1 MENQEEQQV
10 EQRRINTKK
19 KFIADG
25 VFQAELNE
33 FLSKSLGF
41 EGFAGIEVHL
51 RARKTEIKVR
61 CTKAK
66 ELVTAHARKAREI
79 QSFIEKRFGYSE
91 AENPVEISF
100 KGVQNRSLC
109 AAAQAEYLKFKL
121 LKGLP
126 VRMAATG
133 VINLV
138 MNRGE
143 ATGCEVIVS
152 GKLRGQR
159 AKSQK
164 YRQGYLVSTGQP
176 KMDMVD
182 VAMRHVQ
189 LRQGIL
195 GVKVKIMLPPS
206 EQKRLPDMITIYEPK
221 DDRQDV
227 EPGVVNMG
235 E

>member
-1 MENQEEQQV
+1 M
-10 EQRRINTKK
+10 
-19 KFIADG
+19 ADG

-33 FLSKSLGF
+33 FLTRSLGF
-41 EGFAGIEVHL
+41 EGFAGIEVHV

-91 AENPVEISF
+91 SENPVEISF
-100 KGVQNRSLC
+100 KGVMNRSLC

-143 ATGCEVIVS
+143 ATGCEVVVS

-159 AKSQK
+159 AK
-164 YRQGYLVSTGQP
+164 
-176 KMDMVD
+176 
-182 VAMRHVQ
+182 A
-189 LRQGIL
+189 
-195 GVKVKIMLPPS
+195 
-206 EQKRLPDMITIYEPK
+206 
-221 DDRQDV
+221 
-227 EPGVVNMG
+227 
-235 E
+235 

>member
-1 MENQEEQQV
+1 M
-10 EQRRINTKK
+10 
-19 KFIADG
+19 ADG

-33 FLSKSLGF
+33 FLTRSLGF
-41 EGFAGIEVHL
+41 EGFAGIEVHV

-91 AENPVEISF
+91 SENPVEISF
-100 KGVQNRSLC
+100 KGVMNRSLC

-143 ATGCEVIVS
+143 ATGCEVVVS

-159 AKSQK
+159 AKAQK

-176 KMDMVD
+176 KLDMVD
-182 VAMRHVQ
+182 VAIRHVQ

-206 EQKRLPDMITIYEPK
+206 PQRRLPDDVKILDPK
-221 DDRQDV
+221 EEEERDSPDV
-227 EPGVVNMG
+227 IQHDQGQ
-235 E
+235 